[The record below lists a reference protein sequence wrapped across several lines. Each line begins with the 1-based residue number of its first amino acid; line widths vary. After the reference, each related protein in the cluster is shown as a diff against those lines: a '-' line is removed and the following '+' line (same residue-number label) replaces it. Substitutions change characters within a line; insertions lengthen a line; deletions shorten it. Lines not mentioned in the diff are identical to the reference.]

1 MARSFQSRKWEN
13 ERLSAFNS
21 QTTRSRLWIRVA
33 RRYCVPFVRFG
44 IVKYIGLRRCT
55 KKNSIHW
62 RQWLTIAK
70 YQSKIPTWEKFR
82 VWKSDLTQDATAW
95 SAIIAGPAGVLC
107 KSVHTLSSSDTPFIF
122 IHVSRTYYSK
132 LKMTCFSSGR
142 FLKLNRFRLS
152 TTRLGI
158 HIFEKKK
165 LQRGYNIILIKYREH
180 RKYPV
185 SSWVTRWV
193 ITRIVRTCSN

>member
-44 IVKYIGLRRCT
+44 IVEYIGLGRCT

-62 RQWLTIAK
+62 RYGWPLQNISPRF
-70 YQSKIPTWEKFR
+70 QFR
-82 VWKSDLTQDATAW
+82 IWKSDLTQDATAW
-95 SAIIAGPAGVLC
+95 SAISAGPAGVLC

-158 HIFEKKK
+158 HILKKK
-165 LQRGYNIILIKYREH
+165 KNFRGDITSSLSSIENTVNILF
-180 RKYPV
+180 PV
-185 SSWVTRWV
+185 G
-193 ITRIVRTCSN
+193 